1 MTEDSEEKSLFR
13 KIDCIRIPV
22 PSLEKGL
29 NFYKDLLGH
38 QLIWRTESAVGLRIP
53 ESEAE
58 LVIHTEG
65 DESETDIKVTSAGL
79 AALRFKKVGGSILK
93 GPFDIPIGKCCVVMD
108 PWGNKFVLLD
118 SSKGVFKTDSNGYVI
133 GLQ

>member
-38 QLIWRTESAVGLRIP
+38 QLIWCSY
-53 ESEAE
+53 
-58 LVIHTEG
+58 
-65 DESETDIKVTSAGL
+65 
-79 AALRFKKVGGSILK
+79 GSM
-93 GPFDIPIGKCCVVMD
+93 GK
-108 PWGNKFVLLD
+108 
-118 SSKGVFKTDSNGYVI
+118 
-133 GLQ
+133 